1 LCWFLLGAAIYTRL
15 QVVWFGAYVQ
25 PNNIYLTALFN
36 WFVSLFFTFNL
47 LLLFLPPTAFYMEG
61 PWAATATTC
70 IFLAAA
76 VTDWLDGYIARKVC
90 RKYYLNN
97 MLDWVA
103 VPVFFYSF
111 YVS

>member
-1 LCWFLLGAAIYTRL
+1 LVCFSY
-15 QVVWFGAYVQ
+15 
-25 PNNIYLTALFN
+25 
-36 WFVSLFFTFNL
+36 FFYL
-47 LLLFLPPTAFYMEG
+47 LLSFLPPTAFYMEG
-61 PWAATATTC
+61 PWAATATTGT
-70 IFLAAA
+70 FLAAA